1 MSTAIAKD
9 QAALMKAEGKL
20 KKLFKAVKKL
30 FAKEFLWVLF
40 IALLALPLALILNY
54 VLTTY
59 VSATIVTKLENM
71 LKEILGDDTTF
82 TGAYGVS
89 VAGIYFTR
97 TIIGSMK
104 SLIDKPAS

>member
-9 QAALMKAEGKL
+9 QVALMKAEGKL
-20 KKLFKAVKKL
+20 KKFFKAVKKL

-54 VLTTY
+54 ILATYGSDNVLTM
-59 VSATIVTKLENM
+59 V
-71 LKEILGDDTTF
+71 KELLGNNPLF
-82 TGAYGVS
+82 TGAYGIC

-97 TIIGSMK
+97 TIVGSIK
-104 SLIDKPAS
+104 TLTNKIAS